1 MSNSRSGQKG
11 LVLEEVLK
19 AYFWHAGYFVVR
31 AVPYRYDD
39 EDVTDIDLWL
49 YERPAAATRRR
60 LIVDVKNRRSP
71 KAAERIIW
79 SRGLQM
85 ALGVD
90 GAVVATTDKRAGARR
105 LAKNIGVTLFD
116 GDAISKLANS
126 KQVRLEGQLPYE
138 NLIAAIKKVDEAR
151 RSTDWRQV
159 SQDAR
164 SSLAIGL
171 GIQTVNRN
179 LRAASFFAEQAIFAQ
194 ANSDQAELAVRLLF
208 HTCALATISL
218 DFALADHAFRS
229 QDEKRQIIVNG
240 IRYGETDDVHA
251 ITTVRA
257 AIALARKYQ
266 DNGAAAAKQIEH
278 GFYDDAERIPAD
290 IIADYVARI
299 STTDALFNAA
309 REMEYASSAVTLPSL
324 DDLTAEAKS
333 LLGTFLD
340 FNGISRE
347 KVALA
352 WRPKSPRSAKAPK
365 SSAQAPLFGDRN

>member
-1 MSNSRSGQKG
+1 MARRERIWTQERGGDYWGIGIGVSREAEFGAKCKSDRVISLELNSFR
-11 LVLEEVLK
+11 VHYPRIHWLK
-19 AYFWHAGYFVVR
+19 
-31 AVPYRYDD
+31 
-39 EDVTDIDLWL
+39 L
-49 YERPAAATRRR
+49 
-60 LIVDVKNRRSP
+60 RSP
-71 KAAERIIW
+71 MPKYLSVFPKPLLDDLVAGRWLPMVGAGFSRNAIIPPSKKMPLW
-79 SRGLQM
+79 
-85 ALGVD
+85 D
-90 GAVVATTDKRAGARR
+90 G
-105 LAKNIGVTLFD
+105 
-116 GDAISKLANS
+116 
-126 KQVRLEGQLPYE
+126 
-138 NLIAAIKKVDEAR
+138 
-151 RSTDWRQV
+151 
-159 SQDAR
+159 
-164 SSLAIGL
+164 
-171 GIQTVNRN
+171 
-179 LRAASFFAEQAIFAQ
+179 
-194 ANSDQAELAVRLLF
+194 
-208 HTCALATISL
+208 
-218 DFALADHAFRS
+218 FRS

-240 IRYGETDDVHA
+240 IRCGETDDVHA

-299 STTDALFNAA
+299 STTDALFNVA

-352 WRPKSPRSAKAPK
+352 WRSKSPRSAKPPK